1 MNRNIAKQFTATL
14 SLLDVASNKTHKYKC
29 FHGEDIQ
36 LTVNVV
42 GEEKRRVDLSN
53 TSVKIYFTLDKNVNE
68 PVYRQDAGIMVDDL
82 GVITVMLEKSYI
94 RIGNNVL
101 KIALY
106 DEDQTVFLQPLII
119 SCIDPSIGEE
129 ADLEIPDDIN
139 VRDEIYDIR
148 RIIGDL
154 QDFDDDLGSEIIEA
168 RKGYETVGERLDT
181 ITTNFE
187 NFVNPIEEFNL
198 LNTYPVRFFGVK
210 ADGITDDTEA
220 LRRALTFRSDITLV
234 FPENETIIVTEP
246 INTDVNNLKI
256 LGNNCMVKVKDNCN
270 MLERISNKE
279 FNNTSTTVGL
289 FEFHGDNIEV
299 KNLGLDV
306 NAINNSYMDA
316 NGGVWYQ
323 ISTNHG
329 DSSLPTGMSVS
340 GMTCLFVNGD
350 NILIDGCRL
359 LNGSW
364 GGIMTNSKRKPT
376 HSKNIEVKNC
386 YFSGCLQDA
395 THIAYGKDVKIHNNV
410 YENNYFHCIHPYN
423 SNINV
428 SIYDNFINFT
438 KDYVKLKITPNN
450 NAPEIQAPINLAHSN
465 YLQCESINLVCD
477 NNTIINN
484 SETATGN
491 WGIYVHFMSYARDF
505 RISNNYIKNF
515 NRAILTDIYHF
526 GENYICGNK
535 FVSCNFPITL
545 RLNVTNYVANGL
557 PTFTTEIP
565 NCRFIVR
572 DNTFYKCTNGVVSQV
587 VDGDSSLH
595 EVRTSRVHLA
605 LDNNY
610 ALDKVVS
617 APVFNTTEYTKLT
630 IDLWYRK
637 KVLTPSDNANWTFT
651 QNMKNSN
658 YFIEDRKTNTV
669 HVFFDVEKGTSSSMF
684 YIPKANVNNMPCMI
698 LKDGVWSASILSVI
712 TVDGVSTVTC
722 PYARKDGTERIV
734 GTFSYILY

>member
-1 MNRNIAKQFTATL
+1 MIILAKQIIVTQNNYGI
-14 SLLDVASNKTHKYKC
+14 LLETQFIDDAKNPIDLTGYSVTVEFEYLEKC
-29 FHGEDIQ
+29 FDVLDATILNAEEGRVGVILEQKHTAEIGLYKTQWSVVDDDENVTAQEDIYYF
-36 LTVNVV
+36 VKKEV
-42 GEEKRRVDLSN
+42 GMEEEKEELGIN
-53 TSVKIYFTLDKNVNE
+53 I
-68 PVYRQDAGIMVDDL
+68 DAG
-82 GVITVMLEKSYI
+82 G
-94 RIGNNVL
+94 
-101 KIALY
+101 
-106 DEDQTVFLQPLII
+106 
-119 SCIDPSIGEE
+119 
-129 ADLEIPDDIN
+129 
-139 VRDEIYDIR
+139 
-148 RIIGDL
+148 
-154 QDFDDDLGSEIIEA
+154 IIE
-168 RKGYETVGERLDT
+168 KFKDLDETLLKYSEKLT
-181 ITTNFE
+181 ELE
-187 NFVNPIEEFNL
+187 NYVDIQTEFNL
-198 LNTYPVRFFGVK
+198 INTYPVSFFGVK

-220 LRRALTFRSDITLV
+220 LRKALTFRSDITLV

-246 INTDVNNLKI
+246 INTYVNNLKI

-270 MLERISNKE
+270 MLERLSNKE
-279 FNNTSTTVGL
+279 FNSFTAGL
-289 FEFHGDNIEV
+289 FEFHGDNIEI
-299 KNLGLDV
+299 KNLGLDA
-306 NAINNSYMDA
+306 NCINNSYTDV

-323 ISTNHG
+323 LSTNHG
-329 DSSLPTGMSVS
+329 DSAIPTGMNNS
-340 GMTCLFVNGD
+340 GMPCIFVNGE
-350 NILIDGCRL
+350 NILIDGCKL

-376 HSKNIEVKNC
+376 HARNIEIKNC

-395 THIAYGKDVKIHNNV
+395 THITYGKDVKIHNNV

-428 SIYDNFINFT
+428 SIYDNFIKYT

-465 YLQCESINLVCD
+465 YVQCESINLVCD

-545 RLNVTNYVANGL
+545 RLNVTNYVANDL

-572 DNTFYKCTNGVVSQV
+572 DNAFYKCTNGVVSQV
-587 VDGDSSLH
+587 ADGDSSLH

-637 KVLTPSDNANWTFT
+637 KGLTPSDNADWTFT

-684 YIPKANVNNMPCMI
+684 YIPKANVNNIPCMI
-698 LKDGVWSASILSVI
+698 LKDGVWSASILSV
-712 TVDGVSTVTC
+712 TTADGVSTVSC
-722 PYARKDGTERIV
+722 PYARRDGTERIV
-734 GTFSYILY
+734 GTFSYPMY